1 MSPLRFWSDVSLV
14 GGPITGEL
22 RGFMVLEDFTIMR
35 TKVIA

>member
-1 MSPLRFWSDVSLV
+1 LRFESDVALV

-22 RGFMVLEDFTIMR
+22 PGFMVLEDFTTMR